1 MPGHACRVAVLGSE
15 IAVPCLYGV
24 KSHIGLR
31 MPENPTNSASPMIV
45 RPRRAAPVLVC
56 RKCLKRSDEGRD
68 VRRALKSKLKASRRD
83 GTKPAKLIVTG
94 CFGLCPKQSIVIAS
108 GASLARQEYVL
119 VADRDQVPRA
129 LALLDGKPGA

>member
-1 MPGHACRVAVLGSE
+1 MSE
-15 IAVPCLYGV
+15 KPSIS
-24 KSHIGLR
+24 KS
-31 MPENPTNSASPMIV
+31 PNSKSPMIV
-45 RPRRAAPVLVC
+45 CSRRAAPVLVC
-56 RKCLKRSDEGRD
+56 RKCLKRSDVGRD
-68 VRRALKSKLKASRRD
+68 VRRALKSELKANKRD